1 MWEQSKMLSHQVQ
14 SLYCMI
20 KKEREC
26 DFREFGLFY
35 VYLKQII
42 SDYPAE
48 ESRYMAVDKIIW
60 HYICDSGFNIRAP
73 VL

>member
-1 MWEQSKMLSHQVQ
+1 ML
-14 SLYCMI
+14 

>member
-1 MWEQSKMLSHQVQ
+1 MLSHQVQ
-14 SLYCMI
+14 SLYV
-20 KKEREC
+20 KKREC

-48 ESRYMAVDKIIW
+48 ESRYMAVDKII
-60 HYICDSGFNIRAP
+60 
-73 VL
+73 